1 MKVITD
7 QGVYGDEQGATRE
20 CTAEEAEDDTLC
32 AMVEVVTDVDGD
44 AINTILL
51 EILQSEVNSAVVRLA
66 CPGQGHGETKQVLD
80 GGINAVKDVSTIP
93 NFPSAVSGPSIPRR
107 FDSQMSRASRKN
119 PSLGPLVIELLIPC
133 TLMHCV
139 CKPREKALP
148 PSLYSLEVE
157 TVSPYIRPS
166 FLSP

>member
-93 NFPSAVSGPSIPRR
+93 NFPSAVSGCFRSLDPKKVR
-107 FDSQMSRASRKN
+107 FANVS
-119 PSLGPLVIELLIPC
+119 
-133 TLMHCV
+133 CV
-139 CKPREKALP
+139 PEEPFTRTSSYRTPDTVYSYAL
-148 PSLYSLEVE
+148 
-157 TVSPYIRPS
+157 RM
-166 FLSP
+166 